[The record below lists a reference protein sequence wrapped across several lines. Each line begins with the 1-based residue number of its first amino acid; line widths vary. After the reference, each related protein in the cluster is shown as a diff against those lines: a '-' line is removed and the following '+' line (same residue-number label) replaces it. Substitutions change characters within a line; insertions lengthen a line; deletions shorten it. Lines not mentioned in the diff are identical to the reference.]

1 MTKRYVMHV
10 WSNGHATIWNTRDDE
25 MFRRIYGPDSQSQL
39 QIRECTRAEL
49 MDAIEEQ
56 TRFGNM
62 DNVAQARRQL
72 RAMGKVA
79 P

>member
-25 MFRRIYGPDSQSQL
+25 MFKRIYGPDSQSGI
-39 QIRECTRAEL
+39 QIRECTREELLAE
-49 MDAIEEQ
+49 IEEQ

-62 DNVAQARRQL
+62 DHAAQALRQL
-72 RAMGKVA
+72 RAMDKVVS
-79 P
+79 